1 MTDELS
7 VDDLEQ
13 VYDSLAEAIDNVGP
27 EKEALFLAKLV
38 LILANDLG
46 DRARILADIE
56 MAGRDIED
64 EPGIG
69 SDQTL

>member
-1 MTDELS
+1 MTAELS
-7 VDDLEQ
+7 VDDLER

-56 MAGRDIED
+56 MAERDI
-64 EPGIG
+64 
-69 SDQTL
+69 